1 MACWQVASMSS
12 CAALTLASCP
22 FTSLQSWVRR
32 TLSRFRPSTCS
43 CAWAAPSFEVT
54 TSCSISCSLSDAL
67 NRSYA
72 NAASLAPSSF
82 SLFFASA
89 TSFSTS
95 FSLSKLRFLASAN
108 ASAASWLASWLCA
121 VTAPGDGDDA
131 CNFTA
136 SRVASCAASNATR
149 VCASSSSLAAS
160 SSAFSVSNWRR
171 ALCRA
176 VSMAWTGFQSS
187 NALTNSSQ
195 STVPSPS
202 LSAQPSTAST
212 TPGVAPTIPTDSR
225 ALANSSASSEPLPSL
240 SNDLKSFFALRLSN
254 LANARSFSH
263 TNPATCREA
272 SCSSSSASRLLCVGI
287 ALRTASATS
296 KAMACLASSSC

>member
-32 TLSRFRPSTCS
+32 TLSRFKPSTCS

-187 NALTNSSQ
+187 NARTNSSQ
-195 STVPSPS
+195 STV
-202 LSAQPSTAST
+202 
-212 TPGVAPTIPTDSR
+212 
-225 ALANSSASSEPLPSL
+225 PLPSL